1 SRSKPQS
8 KTSESPEGVMAK
20 QALCILALAVV
31 ATAGG
36 FRPGRRSQ
44 AAKPDGSPLAAQV
57 VIRRDTYGIPH
68 ILAKTEEAA
77 AFGFGYAQAE
87 DHCAA
92 IARHYVAARG
102 EAAKYF
108 GPGAGNEFTA
118 SDFLAKQ
125 FDNYEVCKQNFGQ
138 LDPLLQKIYN
148 AYAAGLNHYVAQHRQ
163 ELPDWIPVF
172 DGVDALAANRMGS
185 LPADGTINRL
195 RQKYSG
201 AAPKSE
207 AQQSSELIQLP
218 NGADK
223 AFGNAFEQAGS
234 NAFALAPSRT
244 TSGKAILLGNPHLNW
259 SSLYWEAQVT
269 VPGRINFF
277 GSTLAGI
284 PVLRAGFNEHL
295 GWVTT
300 NNAPDSA
307 DVYALRLDPDKPD
320 HYVFDGKSLPLTKKE
335 VTVEVRGKDG
345 APKTERKTFEYSHL
359 GPVIYRTKERA
370 FAYRSTQLDSFRH
383 FEGFY
388 CLSKT
393 RSLREWMDVMKLNL
407 LTTSNFTYADAAG
420 NILYLWNARL
430 PKRVDDGTNYE
441 LDVPAETGKY
451 VWQSLHP
458 LADFPRLLNPA
469 GGYTQNCNNPPW
481 FASLRDPID
490 PDKYPSYFER
500 GELAL
505 RPQLALE
512 MLEGRQ
518 KFSLDDVKRLKF
530 NDKMLLADRVKADL
544 IKAVKAVTN
553 PSEDLL
559 KGLVVLEAWDNRA
572 AAESKGTL
580 LFLRF
585 WDAYSNAMKQPFAS
599 PWDKQNPAKTP
610 SGLADPAQAVKH
622 FEEAVQWT
630 RKTYG
635 SEAVAWGEV
644 CRYRF

>member
-1 SRSKPQS
+1 
-8 KTSESPEGVMAK
+8 
-20 QALCILALAVV
+20 
-31 ATAGG
+31 
-36 FRPGRRSQ
+36 
-44 AAKPDGSPLAAQV
+44 
-57 VIRRDTYGIPH
+57 
-68 ILAKTEEAA
+68 
-77 AFGFGYAQAE
+77 
-87 DHCAA
+87 
-92 IARHYVAARG
+92 
-102 EAAKYF
+102 
-108 GPGAGNEFTA
+108 
-118 SDFLAKQ
+118 
-125 FDNYEVCKQNFGQ
+125 
-138 LDPLLQKIYN
+138 
-148 AYAAGLNHYVAQHRQ
+148 
-163 ELPDWIPVF
+163 
-172 DGVDALAANRMGS
+172 
-185 LPADGTINRL
+185 
-195 RQKYSG
+195 
-201 AAPKSE
+201 
-207 AQQSSELIQLP
+207 
-218 NGADK
+218 
-223 AFGNAFEQAGS
+223 
-234 NAFALAPSRT
+234 
-244 TSGKAILLGNPHLNW
+244 
-259 SSLYWEAQVT
+259 
-269 VPGRINFF
+269 
-277 GSTLAGI
+277 
-284 PVLRAGFNEHL
+284 
-295 GWVTT
+295 
-300 NNAPDSA
+300 
-307 DVYALRLDPDKPD
+307 
-320 HYVFDGKSLPLTKKE
+320 
-335 VTVEVRGKDG
+335 
-345 APKTERKTFEYSHL
+345 
-359 GPVIYRTKERA
+359 
-370 FAYRSTQLDSFRH
+370 
-383 FEGFY
+383 
-388 CLSKT
+388 
-393 RSLREWMDVMKLNL
+393 MDVMKLNL

-644 CRYRF
+644 CRYRFRDIDLPADGAPGNYGMFRVQRFAPQPGGKRIAGWVGDDKPLVGFGDAWVLAVEFSRPVNAYSVLAYGQTTNPASTHSRDQIGMFARHEYKRLWFSEAEIKAHLEREYHP